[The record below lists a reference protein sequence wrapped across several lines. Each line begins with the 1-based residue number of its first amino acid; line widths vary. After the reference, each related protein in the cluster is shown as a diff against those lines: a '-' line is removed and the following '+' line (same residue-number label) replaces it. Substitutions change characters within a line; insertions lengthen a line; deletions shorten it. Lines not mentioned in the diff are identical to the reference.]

1 MKIKSYILA
10 IFCTVLFFLYVL
22 PAKAQKDNFRTAI
35 VQEISGVPVFLFSEP
50 LEPYKIVGKAEQNM
64 EILLMDVAN
73 YTSITK
79 KAKLMVDAARV
90 RQQKGKLGEFDAIY
104 VDLELSRSLAIK
116 FTSGFSLKARTTK
129 VRNVSVFFF
138 SKPLNEYEEVVRL
151 PSKSGN
157 YEENGLLQDKVKS
170 MINRALR
177 RVKEG
182 DIPAFDGI
190 IFNPDDLSATAIKF
204 K

>member
-1 MKIKSYILA
+1 MRAFILVSNISLIIFLA
-10 IFCTVLFFLYVL
+10 INNLH
-22 PAKAQKDNFRTAI
+22 AQDISFRTAI

-50 LEPYKIVGKAEQNM
+50 LEPYKVVGRAEQNM

-79 KAKLMVDAARV
+79 KAKLMVDAARA

-116 FTSGFSLKARTTK
+116 FTSGLSLKARTTK
-129 VRNVSVFFF
+129 VKNVSVFFL
-138 SKPLNEYEEVVRL
+138 SKPLNEYEEVIRL

-177 RVKEG
+177 RVKTG

-190 IFNPDDLSATAIKF
+190 IFNPDDLSAMAIKF